1 MPFNPF
7 MQGMGRT
14 ADLRSN
20 RLHRRPGRGILA
32 AVFLHH
38 AHRAFANFRGI
49 FGCFSFVHHGS
60 ILLEKGASSKS
71 GAVQTARTRNTL
83 RQARQIPWALLA
95 LFPKGVFLFRVTPVT
110 FHQSPFWRAKNPD
123 SSYLRHGQTTPESHQ
138 HPPTQPSV

>member
-1 MPFNPF
+1 MNSGVAVHISRGFGGLKEGQPSLFWKTEQRLFEEATALVTPSRNPVSTSCRLTHSCKVWGE
-7 MQGMGRT
+7 QPILGEY
-14 ADLRSN
+14 

-71 GAVQTARTRNTL
+71 GAVQ
-83 RQARQIPWALLA
+83 
-95 LFPKGVFLFRVTPVT
+95 
-110 FHQSPFWRAKNPD
+110 
-123 SSYLRHGQTTPESHQ
+123 
-138 HPPTQPSV
+138 SVQCSFV